1 MKKRILSL
9 LMTFCVA
16 VCFVPTLAFANET
29 PTQTVVT
36 IDVGGKNVDT
46 TEYKIDDTRIILRS
60 RDSVLYELT
69 GTTDKKISVWGS
81 NNAADID
88 QAFYIKLNTVTVN
101 GGIEVVNS
109 PVKMVI
115 DVPKGTTNNINR
127 VSAND
132 LTIKGSGI
140 LNASYFDVTQK
151 TKTSYMPSALHITD
165 TTINVKCKKNR
176 SCEFNGPCV
185 LDGSANVTYVG
196 GGSYAPLQVGVKADD
211 TTHSLTLKDNA
222 KLYCLQD
229 NMGTPASYSVS
240 GLELFNGATLKVE
253 GNSYLEAQGKD
264 SSGSYLGSAIA
275 SENDIIVEDNAT
287 INANAYGVAINTWG
301 NVKATGGK
309 IIAKSSR
316 SNGIF
321 AEQNIEIKNI
331 EAEVEGYHPALY
343 GKGGVSVENSK
354 VTAEADDVA
363 IYSPAKV
370 TITNSIIKA
379 TSPDNYDGI
388 RGNTGTKISGSWIET
403 SGDETFADEPNP
415 ITNSVLFN
423 GNNGKT
429 IGNPQIPGDVTV
441 GKDMT
446 LDIAKDTSITVPDK
460 KTFTNHGKIDVKGTF
475 TKEEGGT
482 VICDSHSGGTATCVK
497 KATCDVCQAEY
508 GDIDFNNHEGLKYVE
523 AKAATKEQEGNIEY
537 WYCEDCGK
545 YFADKGGEKEIAQA
559 DTVIAKLP
567 ADPAADKNKD
577 QNAGDKKNDASAA
590 TGDDSNL
597 ALWAALLLLSGCAA
611 GGTVLYRRKQN

>member
-9 LMTFCVA
+9 LMTLCVA
-16 VCFVPTLAFANET
+16 VCFVPTLAFADET
-29 PTQTVVT
+29 PTQTVVK
-36 IDVGGKNVDT
+36 IDVGGENVET
-46 TEYKIDDTRIILRS
+46 TEYKIDDTGIILRS

-81 NNAADID
+81 NNASDID
-88 QAFYIKLNTVTVN
+88 QAFYIKLNNVTVN
-101 GGIEVVNS
+101 GGIIVENS

-115 DVPKGTTNNINR
+115 DVSKGTTNKINR
-127 VSAND
+127 VSANN

-151 TKTSYMPSALHITD
+151 TSYMPSALHITD
-165 TTINVKCKKNR
+165 TTINVQCEKKR

-196 GGSYAPLQVGVKADD
+196 GGIYAPLQVGVKNGD

-229 NMGTPASYSVS
+229 DMGTPASASVN
-240 GLELFNGATLKVE
+240 GLEIFNAPLLLE
-253 GNSYLEAQGKD
+253 GNSYLEAEGKD
-264 SSGSYLGSAIA
+264 SISEYKGCGLISRNNITLKGNAAI
-275 SENDIIVEDNAT
+275 
-287 INANAYGVAINTWG
+287 
-301 NVKATGGK
+301 KATGYDVGLSTAGNLEVNGGK
-309 IIAKSSR
+309 IIAKSKD
-316 SNGIF
+316 SNGI
-321 AEQNIEIKNI
+321 AAANVTIKNA
-331 EAEVEGYHPALY
+331 EAEVEGYWPALY
-343 GKGGVSVENSK
+343 GSSAVSVENSK

-363 IYSPAKV
+363 IYSPVKV

-446 LDIAKDTSITVPDK
+446 LDIAKDTSITVPNK
-460 KTFTNHGKIDVKGTF
+460 KIFTNHGKIDVKGTF
-475 TKEEGGT
+475 TKAEGGT
-482 VICDSHSGGTATCVK
+482 VICDSHSGDTATCVK

-508 GDIDFNNHEGLKYVE
+508 GDIDANNHEELKHVE
-523 AKAATKEQEGNIEY
+523 AKAATKDQEGNLEY

-577 QNAGDKKNDASAA
+577 QNAGDKKNDAPTA

>member
-9 LMTFCVA
+9 LMTLCVA
-16 VCFVPTLAFANET
+16 VCFVPTLAFADET
-29 PTQTVVT
+29 PTQTVVK
-36 IDVGGKNVDT
+36 IDVSGANVENENYAIEDGGIK
-46 TEYKIDDTRIILRS
+46 LRKK
-60 RDSVLYELT
+60 DSVLYELT

-81 NNAADID
+81 NNAEDID
-88 QAFYIKLNTVTVN
+88 QAFYIRLNNVTVN
-101 GGIEVVNS
+101 GGIIIQNS

-115 DVPKGTTNNINR
+115 DVPKGTTNKI
-127 VSAND
+127 SSLAPND
-132 LTIKGSGI
+132 LTIKGSGT
-140 LNASYFDVTQK
+140 LNASYLSVAQ
-151 TKTSYMPSALHITD
+151 KTSYMPSALHITD
-165 TTINVKCKKNR
+165 TTINVQCEKKR

-196 GGSYAPLQVGVKADD
+196 GGIYAPLQVGVKNGD

-229 NMGTPASYSVS
+229 DMGTPASYSVS

-264 SSGSYLGSAIA
+264 SSGSYLGCAIV
-275 SENDIIVEDNAT
+275 SQNDIIVEDNAT
-287 INANAYGVAINTWG
+287 INANAYGAAISTGG

-316 SNGIF
+316 FNGIF
-321 AEQNIEIKNI
+321 AEQNIEIKNA
-331 EAEVEGYHPALY
+331 EAEVEGYYPALY

-363 IYSPAKV
+363 IYSPVKV

-403 SGDETFADEPNP
+403 SGDETFADESNP

-508 GDIDFNNHEGLKYVE
+508 GDIDANNHEELKHVE

-545 YFADKGGEKEIAQA
+545 YFADKAGEKEIAQA

-597 ALWAALLLLSGCAA
+597 VLWAALLLLSGCAA

>member
-9 LMTFCVA
+9 LMTLCVA

-29 PTQTVVT
+29 PTQTVIR
-36 IDVGGKNVDT
+36 IDVGGEPTKTDDYEIT
-46 TEYKIDDTRIILRS
+46 SSMIKILKPDQ
-60 RDSVLYELT
+60 VYELT
-69 GTTDKKISVWGS
+69 GATNKEIRFWGS
-81 NNAADID
+81 ADLNARKN
-88 QAFYIKLNTVTVN
+88 FYLKLDNVTTGAIGAYSN
-101 GGIEVVNS
+101 PDGMMLNIEV
-109 PVKMVI
+109 P
-115 DVPKGTTNNINR
+115 DGTTNSTG
-127 VSAND
+127 VLYAVD
-132 LTIKGSGI
+132 LTITGKGT
-140 LNASYFDVTQK
+140 LNTTDIGVTHS
-151 TKTSYMPSALHITD
+151 TKVKNQLHITD
-165 TTINVKCKKNR
+165 TTIVTKVARN
-176 SCEFNGPCV
+176 SAGWEGECV
-185 LDGSANVTYVG
+185 LDGSANVKFIGNGDYP
-196 GGSYAPLQVGVKADD
+196 PLKLGQKSG
-211 TTHSLTLKDNA
+211 THSLTLKDNA

-240 GLELFNGATLKVE
+240 GLELFNGATLKVQ

-379 TSPDNYDGI
+379 TSPGNYDGI

>member
-1 MKKRILSL
+1 
-9 LMTFCVA
+9 
-16 VCFVPTLAFANET
+16 
-29 PTQTVVT
+29 
-36 IDVGGKNVDT
+36 
-46 TEYKIDDTRIILRS
+46 
-60 RDSVLYELT
+60 
-69 GTTDKKISVWGS
+69 
-81 NNAADID
+81 
-88 QAFYIKLNTVTVN
+88 
-101 GGIEVVNS
+101 
-109 PVKMVI
+109 
-115 DVPKGTTNNINR
+115 
-127 VSAND
+127 
-132 LTIKGSGI
+132 
-140 LNASYFDVTQK
+140 
-151 TKTSYMPSALHITD
+151 MPSALHITD
-165 TTINVKCKKNR
+165 TTINVQCEKNR

-196 GGSYAPLQVGVKADD
+196 GGSYAPLQVGVKTGD
-211 TTHSLTLKDNA
+211 TTHSLTLEDNA

-229 NMGTPASYSVS
+229 DMGTPASYSVS

-264 SSGSYLGSAIA
+264 SSGSYLGCAIV
-275 SENDIIVEDNAT
+275 SQNDIIVEDNAT
-287 INANAYGVAINTWG
+287 INANAYGVAISTGG

-321 AEQNIEIKNI
+321 AEQNIEIKNV
-331 EAEVEGYHPALY
+331 EAEVEGYYPALY
-343 GKGGVSVENSK
+343 GNRGVSVENSK

-388 RGNTGTKISGSWIET
+388 RGNTGTTISGSWIET
-403 SGDETFADEPNP
+403 SGDETFADEPNS

-423 GNNGKT
+423 GNKGKT
-429 IGNPQIPGDVTV
+429 IGNHQISGDVTV
-441 GKDMT
+441 GEDMT
-446 LDIAKDTSITVPDK
+446 LDIAKDTSITVPNK
-460 KTFTNHGKIDVKGTF
+460 KIFTNHGKINVKGTF
-475 TKEEGGT
+475 TKAEGGT
-482 VICDSHSGGTATCVK
+482 VICDSHSGDTATCVK

-508 GDIDFNNHEGLKYVE
+508 GDIDANNHEELKHVE

-545 YFADKGGEKEIAQA
+545 YFADKAGEKEIAQA

>member
-9 LMTFCVA
+9 LMTLCVA

-29 PTQTVVT
+29 PTQTVIK
-36 IDVGGKNVDT
+36 IDVGGENVDT
-46 TEYKIDDTRIILRS
+46 TEYMIDDTRIILRS

-81 NNAADID
+81 NNASDID
-88 QAFYIKLNTVTVN
+88 QAFYIKLNNVTVN
-101 GGIEVVNS
+101 GGIIVENS

-115 DVPKGTTNNINR
+115 DVSKGTTNKINR

-140 LNASYFDVTQK
+140 LNASYLDVTQ
-151 TKTSYMPSALHITD
+151 KTSYMPSALHITD
-165 TTINVKCKKNR
+165 TTINVQCEKNR

-185 LDGSANVTYVG
+185 LDGSANVTCVG
-196 GGSYAPLQVGVKADD
+196 GGTYAPLQVGVKTGD

-229 NMGTPASYSVS
+229 DMETPASASVN
-240 GLELFNGATLKVE
+240 GLEIFNAPLLLE
-253 GNSYLEAQGKD
+253 GNSYLEAEGKD
-264 SSGSYLGSAIA
+264 STSEYKGCGLISQNNITVKGNAAI
-275 SENDIIVEDNAT
+275 
-287 INANAYGVAINTWG
+287 
-301 NVKATGGK
+301 KATGYDVGLSTAGNLEVNGGK
-309 IIAKSSR
+309 IIAKSKD
-316 SNGIF
+316 SNGI
-321 AEQNIEIKNI
+321 AAANVTIKNA
-331 EAEVEGYHPALY
+331 EAEVEGYWPALY
-343 GKGGVSVENSK
+343 GSSAVSIENSK
-354 VTAEADDVA
+354 VTAKADDVA
-363 IYSPAKV
+363 IYSPDKV
-370 TITNSIIKA
+370 IITNSIIKA
-379 TSPDNYDGI
+379 TSPNDCDGI
-388 RGNTGTKISGSWIET
+388 RGNAGTTISGSWIET
-403 SGDETFADEPNP
+403 SGDETFAAEPNS

-423 GNNGKT
+423 GNKGKT
-429 IGNPQIPGDVTV
+429 IGNHQISGDVTV
-441 GKDMT
+441 GEDMT
-446 LDIAKDTSITVPDK
+446 LDIAKDTSITVPNK
-460 KTFTNHGKIDVKGTF
+460 KIFTNHGKIDVKGTF
-475 TKEEGGT
+475 TKAEGGT
-482 VICDSHSGGTATCVK
+482 VICDSHSGDTATCVK

-508 GDIDFNNHEGLKYVE
+508 GDIDANNHEELKHVE

-545 YFADKGGEKEIAQA
+545 YFADKAGEKEIAQA
-559 DTVIAKLP
+559 DTVIEKLP

-597 ALWAALLLLSGCAA
+597 VLWAALLLLSGCVA

>member
-9 LMTFCVA
+9 LMTLCVA

-29 PTQTVVT
+29 PTQTVIR
-36 IDVGGKNVDT
+36 IDVGGENVET

-81 NNAADID
+81 NNASDID
-88 QAFYIKLNTVTVN
+88 QAFYIKLNNVTVN
-101 GGIEVVNS
+101 GGIIVENS

-115 DVPKGTTNNINR
+115 DVSKGTTNKINR

-140 LNASYFDVTQK
+140 LNASYLDVTQ
-151 TKTSYMPSALHITD
+151 KTSYMPSALHITD
-165 TTINVKCKKNR
+165 TTINVQCEKNR

-185 LDGSANVTYVG
+185 LDGSANVTCVG
-196 GGSYAPLQVGVKADD
+196 GGTYAPLQVGVKTGD

-229 NMGTPASYSVS
+229 DMGTPTSYSVN
-240 GLELFNGATLKVE
+240 GLELFNGATLKLE

-264 SSGSYLGSAIA
+264 SSGSYSGSAIV

-287 INANAYGVAINTWG
+287 INANAYDVAISTWG

-321 AEQNIEIKNI
+321 ADQNIEIKNV
-331 EAEVEGYHPALY
+331 EAEVEGYYPALY
-343 GKGGVSVENSK
+343 GNRGVSIENSK
-354 VTAEADDVA
+354 VTAKADDVA
-363 IYSPAKV
+363 IYSPDKV
-370 TITNSIIKA
+370 IITNSIIKA
-379 TSPDNYDGI
+379 TSPNDCDGI
-388 RGNTGTKISGSWIET
+388 RGNVGTTISGSWIET
-403 SGDETFADEPNP
+403 SGDETFADEPNS

-423 GNNGKT
+423 GNKGKT
-429 IGNPQIPGDVTV
+429 IGNHQISGDVTV
-441 GKDMT
+441 GEDMT
-446 LDIAKDTSITVPDK
+446 LDIAKDTSITVPNK
-460 KTFTNHGKIDVKGTF
+460 KIFTNHGKIDVKGTF
-475 TKEEGGT
+475 TKAEGGT
-482 VICDSHSGGTATCVK
+482 VICDSHSGDTATCVK

-508 GDIDFNNHEGLKYVE
+508 GDIDANNHEELKHVE

-545 YFADKGGEKEIAQA
+545 YFADKAGEKEIAQA

-567 ADPAADKNKD
+567 ADPAADKNKE

>member
-9 LMTFCVA
+9 LMTLCVA

-29 PTQTVVT
+29 PTQTVIR
-36 IDVGGKNVDT
+36 IDVGGEPTKTDDYEIT
-46 TEYKIDDTRIILRS
+46 SSMIKILKPDQ
-60 RDSVLYELT
+60 VYELT
-69 GTTDKKISVWGS
+69 GTTNKEIRFWGS
-81 NNAADID
+81 ADLNARKN
-88 QAFYIKLNTVTVN
+88 FYLKLDNVTTGAIGAYSN
-101 GGIEVVNS
+101 PDGMMLNIEV
-109 PVKMVI
+109 P
-115 DVPKGTTNNINR
+115 DGTTNSTG
-127 VSAND
+127 VLYAVD
-132 LTIKGSGI
+132 LTITGKGT
-140 LNASYFDVTQK
+140 LNTTDIGVTHS
-151 TKTSYMPSALHITD
+151 TKVKNQLHITD
-165 TTINVKCKKNR
+165 TTIVTKVARN
-176 SCEFNGPCV
+176 SAGWEGECV
-185 LDGSANVTYVG
+185 LDGSANVKFIGNGDYP
-196 GGSYAPLQVGVKADD
+196 PLKLGQKSG
-211 TTHSLTLKDNA
+211 THSLTLKDNA

-379 TSPDNYDGI
+379 TSPGNYDGI